1 MNVGFLAI
9 LFLTALHYDEE
20 PRIEP
25 TRTEV
30 TAIDHTISLSEKRS
44 TPTPPSS
51 APVDEVDLAIEQ
63 FTQAPI
69 QAVEPR
75 SQAPQMAEALPEV
88 PESQPDFV
96 KITVKPGDA
105 LERIARANGTTVS
118 ELKRINHLERDLLRV
133 GQVLLVPVLER
144 SSAAIAPPEKTA
156 EELGVVFYTVR
167 QGDNPWK
174 IARKFPGVTY
184 YDILRM
190 NDLDEGKARRL
201 RVGDKIRVR

>member
-25 TRTEV
+25 TRSTVTEL
-30 TAIDHTISLSEKRS
+30 DQTISFSERRPS
-44 TPTPPSS
+44 PPPPSNI
-51 APVDEVDLAIEQ
+51 PVDEVDLAIEQ
-63 FTQAPI
+63 YTQAPI
-69 QAVEPR
+69 PTVEPPIQT
-75 SQAPQMAEALPEV
+75 SQVAEMPPEAPVEEPH
-88 PESQPDFV
+88 FV

-105 LERIARANGTTVS
+105 LERIARANGTTVT
-118 ELKRINHLERDLLRV
+118 ELKRINHLEKDLLRV
-133 GQVLLVPVLER
+133 GQVLLVPVPKQ
-144 SSAAIAPPEKTA
+144 SAAALIPPQEST
-156 EELGVVFYTVR
+156 EEAGVVFYTVR